1 MKNQN
6 DEINYHIWN
15 GPNIKGKTYTEVQ
28 LPDGSVLHS
37 QIGEIEIQKGDAV
50 WLDYGRSMGVYTRSG
65 RGYESEF
72 KYGRIVLHGC
82 PVGVELE
89 PGQAQN
95 ATHTTSTRKEFENII
110 EKQKERIA
118 PQVEE
123 LKDIFIMHEV
133 KRRIEAKAANEAAE
147 VRRKERLSNALNQ
160 MEAFFNS
167 PRPKP

>member
-1 MKNQN
+1 MNNQN
-6 DEINYHIWN
+6 DEVRYHTWN
-15 GPNIKGKTYTEVQ
+15 GPNIKAKTSTEVK
-28 LPDGSVLHS
+28 LPDGSVLYS

-82 PVGVELE
+82 PVGVQLE
-89 PGQAQN
+89 EGQAQN
-95 ATHTTSTRKEFENII
+95 ATFTTSTKQEFDAIV

-123 LKDIFIMHEV
+123 LKDIFIMQEV
-133 KRRIEAKAANEAAE
+133 KRRIEAKAYREAAE
-147 VRRKERLSNALNQ
+147 VRRKEMLKGALNQ
-160 MEAFFNS
+160 MNEFFNS